1 MSHWGRFFL
10 RHFYV
15 NSKRHICLGIFLQ
28 NTFIK
33 HKKSYKLDKGDRT
46 MLEKEELIKQAEGAI
61 TWIKEYVKQTG
72 AKGVVVGNSGGKDSA
87 TVIAMATKALGK
99 ENVVAV
105 SMPCHSISNDF
116 DDAKLVA
123 DTFGVKFLK
132 VDLTDTY
139 NELEKAIHI
148 SIGQESLEEAFQIK
162 ELSNEATIN
171 IKPRLRMTTL
181 YGIAQSLGYLV
192 IGTGNLCEA
201 MVGYTTKWGD
211 NGSDFNPIG
220 NFTVDEVL
228 EIGKYLGVPE
238 KILQKAPNDGL
249 GGKTDEEKMGI
260 KYSQIAEMIETG
272 TTEESAKKEILK
284 RYNASKHKRELVPV
298 YTFERK
304 NYLKKK

>member
-1 MSHWGRFFL
+1 M
-10 RHFYV
+10 
-15 NSKRHICLGIFLQ
+15 KD
-28 NTFIK
+28 
-33 HKKSYKLDKGDRT
+33 KKLYKLNKNKDKGDRT

-61 TWIKEYVKQTG
+61 AWIKEYVKQTG

-123 DTFGVKFLK
+123 DTFGVNFLK

-148 SIGQESLEEAFQIK
+148 SIGQESLEEKAFLIK
-162 ELSNEATIN
+162 ALSNEATIN

-211 NGSDFNPIG
+211 NSSDFNPIG

-228 EIGKYLGVPE
+228 AIGKYLGVPE
-238 KILQKAPNDGL
+238 KILKKAPNDGL

-260 KYSQIAEMIETG
+260 QYSQIAEMIETG
-272 TTEESAKKEILK
+272 NTEEHAKKEILK
-284 RYNASKHKRELVPV
+284 RYHASKHKRQLVPV
-298 YTFERK
+298 YTFKRK
-304 NYLKKK
+304 NYLKEEK